1 MAGAARS
8 LSEFARSTVLQGLT
22 TRTETRESFE
32 QVISSLLD
40 DLRRELQE
48 LTALIRAT
56 PKAQQ

>member
-32 QVISSLLD
+32 EVMSSLLD
-40 DLRRELQE
+40 DLRRELRE

>member
-40 DLRRELQE
+40 DLRRELRE